1 MDQLS
6 AMRAFVRVVQM
17 GSFSAAARE
26 QDTTQATISKKVAAL
41 EKKLGAKLLSRT
53 SRELSLTEVGAD
65 YYENCVIILSEL
77 DEAEA
82 QVRSQ
87 IALPSGVL
95 RVAAPVV
102 FGRQFMAPILV
113 EFLNAYPEIKV
124 DLMLNDKHIDLI
136 ADGVDVAI
144 RAKQLED
151 STLVARH
158 LFNNPLVVV
167 ASPEYLQKNTKPQ
180 NPDELKNHNCI
191 VYSMLK
197 SINIWH
203 FEQENNNM
211 SVPVTGSF
219 RCDNGDVILQLVLD
233 GAGIAQ
239 LPVWMVDEHIRSG
252 KLAMVL
258 EGYISKPLPFNAIYP
273 QNRYVPLKVRCFIEY
288 LKQKLADNPL
298 YQ

>member
-1 MDQLS
+1 MDQLG
-6 AMRAFVRVVQM
+6 AMRALVRVVQM

-87 IALPSGVL
+87 IALPSGLL

-203 FEQENNNM
+203 FEQGNNNM

>member
-1 MDQLS
+1 MDQLG

-203 FEQENNNM
+203 FEQGNNNI

-258 EGYISKPLPFNAIYP
+258 EGYISKPLPFNAI
-273 QNRYVPLKVRCFIEY
+273 
-288 LKQKLADNPL
+288 
-298 YQ
+298 

>member
-1 MDQLS
+1 MDQLG

-203 FEQENNNM
+203 FEQGNNNI

-288 LKQKLADNPL
+288 LKQKLAENPL